1 MRDIEGEREKER
13 ETEREKGERE
23 GERGRAEREREGVEM
38 ERKGKREIEY
48 TLFFFDNNALFP
60 YIALA
65 IYYNS
70 HHASNYNIA
79 VLLQPV

>member
-1 MRDIEGEREKER
+1 MRDIGGERKVEGDREREEELRERGGRDGEKER
-13 ETEREKGERE
+13 ERER
-23 GERGRAEREREGVEM
+23 EREREG
-38 ERKGKREIEY
+38 EIEY